1 LRDGVAAV
9 CRLLRS
15 WYPDLGSDPAV
26 EPSGGF
32 VAPRPAPGRKSALF
46 LSGGVDSLFTLAENR
61 RDYPAGH
68 PRAMSRAIFVRG
80 LMMPF
85 EETRERADDIDRRAL
100 PRVAQLASAAG
111 LSLSSVRTNLGLALE
126 DYRDYA
132 HMWAGPVLA
141 AIAHL
146 FSARDARVSIAASHD
161 VIHGLIPWGT
171 DPLLETRLST
181 AATEIEHS
189 GIHAT
194 RFDKIRE
201 ISRWGAA
208 LETLVVCGES
218 PVPGAYPNCGR
229 CEKCVRTRLG
239 LLATGR
245 LAGATSFPEAPLDAA
260 MIASVQPSHPHVLSY
275 FWTGLIEP
283 LRSAGR
289 PDLSDAVAARC
300 RRETLAQA
308 WHADSGWKGRLRRI
322 DRRWLGGRMLRWRR
336 SRKAGTA

>member
-1 LRDGVAAV
+1 
-9 CRLLRS
+9 
-15 WYPDLGSDPAV
+15 
-26 EPSGGF
+26 
-32 VAPRPAPGRKSALF
+32 
-46 LSGGVDSLFTLAENR
+46 VDSLFTLAENR
-61 RDYPAGH
+61 RDYAAGH

-85 EETRERADDIDRRAL
+85 EGTRERADDIDRRAL

-111 LSLSSVRTNLGLALE
+111 LSLSSVRTNLGLALD

-132 HMWAGPVLA
+132 HLWAGSVLA

-146 FSARDARVSIAASHD
+146 FSARHARVSIAAGYD
-161 VIHGLIPWGT
+161 VMHGLMPWGT

-194 RFDKIRE
+194 RLDKIRE
-201 ISRWGAA
+201 VGRWRAA

-218 PVPGAYPNCGR
+218 PLPGPYPNCGR

-239 LLATGR
+239 LLVADR
-245 LAGATSFPEAPLDAA
+245 LPAAITFPEAPLDAA
-260 MIASVQPSHPHVLSY
+260 MIAAVQPSHPHVLSY

-283 LRSAGR
+283 LRRAGR
-289 PDLSDAVAARC
+289 ADLSDAVAARC
-300 RRETLAQA
+300 RREARTQA

-336 SRKAGTA
+336 SRRAGPA